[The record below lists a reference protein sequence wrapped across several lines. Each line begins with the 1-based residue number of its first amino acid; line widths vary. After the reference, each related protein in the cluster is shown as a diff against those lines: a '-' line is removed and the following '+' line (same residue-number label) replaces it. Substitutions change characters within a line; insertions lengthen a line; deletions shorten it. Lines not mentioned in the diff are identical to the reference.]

1 MVKLDNI
8 GKPTGQDKYWICSA
22 SITILLNGIKAYDSV
37 VDGLSLAE
45 DADTTDVDTHTH
57 LGHSS
62 SIIFMQVTWTVILGG
77 DFPPWKTPRDVDL
90 ASH

>member
-1 MVKLDNI
+1 
-8 GKPTGQDKYWICSA
+8 
-22 SITILLNGIKAYDSV
+22 V